1 MKDLKNLIN
10 FHSLEN
16 IDEFIGTIDK
26 KKVFGMDENSTPYH
40 FKNLC
45 IKNDIV
51 TYNFENPCLYPKAIK
66 NVIELNGA
74 RNANIRDGISI
85 SQYLFWLK
93 TKIKLDEMDEL
104 KAAEYLLNLR
114 KDNELYFL
122 PFI

>member
-1 MKDLKNLIN
+1 MKDLENLIN
-10 FHSLEN
+10 FNSLEN
-16 IDEFIGTIDK
+16 IDEFIVTIDN
-26 KKVFGMDENSTPYH
+26 KKVFGMDENFTPYH

-45 IKNDIV
+45 IKNDII

-93 TKIKLDEMDEL
+93 TKSMSTYSGICI
-104 KAAEYLLNLR
+104 LLFSGFN
-114 KDNELYFL
+114 KTV
-122 PFI
+122 PSGMSA